1 MTRPTRCRRICME
14 PAYDSFF
21 PDGVLTGEEVIMTLD
36 EYETIRLIDLE
47 EYTQHECAKQMNIS
61 RTTVAEIY
69 KSARYKMADSVVNG
83 KQLLITGG
91 NYQFCDGMTSPFC
104 KKHCNRAVNSV
115 VRSEIL
121 KKEGNKMRIAVTY
134 EVERFISILD
144 TQASLNFMI
153 LKMERLYLHRLLIRM
168 DRDMEHYLV
177 SYHREK

>member
-91 NYQFCDGMTSPFC
+91 NYQF
-104 KKHCNRAVNSV
+104 
-115 VRSEIL
+115 
-121 KKEGNKMRIAVTY
+121 
-134 EVERFISILD
+134 
-144 TQASLNFMI
+144 
-153 LKMERLYLHRLLIRM
+153 
-168 DRDMEHYLV
+168 
-177 SYHREK
+177 